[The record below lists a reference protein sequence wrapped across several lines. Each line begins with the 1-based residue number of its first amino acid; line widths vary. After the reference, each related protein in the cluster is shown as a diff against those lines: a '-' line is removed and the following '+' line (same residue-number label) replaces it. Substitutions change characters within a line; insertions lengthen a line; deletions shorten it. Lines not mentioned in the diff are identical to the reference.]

1 MPGKRRTALVLVL
14 AFCCCFLLPITV
26 KADVV
31 EVSAES
37 YVLMDA
43 DSGKILLAKNE
54 DKRLPPASMTKI
66 MTLMLALED
75 LQEGKVG
82 LKDKVV
88 TSENAWKMGGSQV
101 YLEPGEEMTYED
113 MLIAIAVGSAND
125 ACVAVAE
132 HLDGTHQN
140 FVQRMNEKARKI
152 GLENT
157 NFINAYGLTAEG
169 HYSSAQD
176 MAVMARHALGVP
188 KMLEYTSIKEYNLR
202 QGEFK
207 LFNTNKLLWWYEGTD
222 GFKTGWTDEAK
233 YCLTSTVKR
242 DDLRL
247 IAVVMASPVPQ
258 SHFRDSM
265 QLFNYGFAKYSFKS
279 FFAPGSTC
287 GTVQVGKGEQE
298 QVAVVAGDNAGVI
311 CVKGE
316 EKKISYKKSL
326 TAYIDAPVKA
336 GQKLGEIMIYKD
348 HELLK
353 KVNLNAAQDVQRGGL
368 LREFL
373 KMLAESYL
381 L

>member
-1 MPGKRRTALVLVL
+1 MPGKRRTALVLLL
-14 AFCCCFLLPITV
+14 AFCCCFLLPVTV

-66 MTLMLALED
+66 MTLILALED

-82 LKDKVV
+82 LKDKVIA
-88 TSENAWKMGGSQV
+88 SENAWKMGGSQV
-101 YLEPGEEMTYED
+101 YLEPGEEMTFED

-132 HLDGTHQN
+132 HLEGTHQN
-140 FVQRMNEKARKI
+140 FVQRMNEKAKSM
-152 GLENT
+152 GLKNT

-169 HYSSAQD
+169 HYSSALD
-176 MAVMARHALGVP
+176 MAIMARYALEVP

-207 LFNTNKLLWWYEGTD
+207 LFNTNKLLWWFEGTD

-247 IAVVMASPVPQ
+247 IAVSMLRYPASIAFFTAFITSVP
-258 SHFRDSM
+258 SR
-265 QLFNYGFAKYSFKS
+265 
-279 FFAPGSTC
+279 
-287 GTVQVGKGEQE
+287 V
-298 QVAVVAGDNAGVI
+298 
-311 CVKGE
+311 
-316 EKKISYKKSL
+316 
-326 TAYIDAPVKA
+326 
-336 GQKLGEIMIYKD
+336 
-348 HELLK
+348 
-353 KVNLNAAQDVQRGGL
+353 LNTPNPSQGI
-368 LREFL
+368 
-373 KMLAESYL
+373 
-381 L
+381 